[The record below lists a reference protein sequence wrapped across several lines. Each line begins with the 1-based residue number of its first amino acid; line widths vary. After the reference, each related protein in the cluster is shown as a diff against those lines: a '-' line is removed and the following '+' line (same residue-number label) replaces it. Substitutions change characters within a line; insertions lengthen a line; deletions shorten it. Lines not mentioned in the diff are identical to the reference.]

1 MSTTKPEQLNRTDII
16 KSVKKFK
23 GKLALVAQD
32 MKVSLATIYNYRDRY
47 KSVANAIKTEQDQW
61 YCGLVDTAE
70 SKLQTAVME
79 GKAWAIRYALET
91 QGKNRGFVIKS
102 AVEHSGDA
110 ANPIGVKIN
119 INYVD
124 VKEG

>member
-1 MSTTKPEQLNRTDII
+1 MSTQVLNRNDLV
-16 KSVKKFK
+16 KSVKKYK

-79 GKAWAIRYALET
+79 GKAWAIRYALDT
-91 QGKNRGFVIKS
+91 QGKNRGFVIKQS
-102 AVEHSGDA
+102 LEHSGDA
-110 ANPIGVKIN
+110 ANPMVTKFEIELVKP
-119 INYVD
+119 
-124 VKEG
+124 KK